1 MKVITSVSTKATF
14 NSGEQGEDEGGGGG
28 GQKLVSGC
36 PVEIRR
42 AYTRT
47 YTIFASLCH
56 DKLTDQA
63 KLGT

>member
-14 NSGEQGEDEGGGGG
+14 KSGEQGEDEG

-36 PVEIRR
+36 PVKIRR
-42 AYTRT
+42 AYART
-47 YTIFASLCH
+47 YTIFASLCY

-63 KLGT
+63 N

>member
-14 NSGEQGEDEGGGGG
+14 KSGEQGEDEGGG

-36 PVEIRR
+36 PVKIRR
-42 AYTRT
+42 AYART
-47 YTIFASLCH
+47 YTIFASLCY

-63 KLGT
+63 N